1 MRPLFQ
7 IMKTKFTIKLFLNS
21 FLLIA
26 LVYAFLYKAE
36 HHANKMIL
44 LILLTG
50 IIIYIFLFLKSYLKY
65 F

>member
-50 IIIYIFLFLKSYLKY
+50 IIIYIFLFLKSYLKH